1 MDSEQQAEAI
11 TAGARADVPTVSG
24 LAEELRDGG
33 RPGPIAPMLIAV
45 SRRALYD
52 GWDPGRR
59 AELAATLRDHE
70 QFGYAR
76 RLLGRVR
83 RDGPDSE
90 ELRQQ
95 HALCTYKDMEL
106 AAARRLDRALQILTA
121 GERLEDSTS
130 AETLGIAGAIY
141 KRKWEVD
148 AKRADLESARWCY
161 ERGFGQVDDPERW
174 YPGINA
180 AFVSDQLAALAK
192 QGLGGSD
199 EAAGL
204 RANADRIRAD
214 IVKDL
219 KGGDGGWADA
229 TLGEAHFGLERF
241 DDARQHLARTGEA
254 TNEIWRRESTAM
266 QVAAL
271 AQLRGFDPGEAARA
285 LGALV
290 GGHVGA
296 IDRATTARWGW
307 RCPAAASGRRCF
319 TSGFSPGSPK
329 ATSCATSRC
338 CRASPEARS
347 SAPTTTSSC
356 VGCCSPRKTTRSTT
370 RTTSRSWSSS
380 SRSSSTAC
388 SRNLRGRLSADV
400 GDNWRMLSSRYSRT
414 DRAAELFQQMFFSQV
429 PNDAR
434 DDPATPWH
442 MTDLPIT
449 PGGRKDFSLRYEN
462 WLRQA
467 KVPMLVLNATT
478 LNTGHGWQFTAS
490 WMGEPPVSFDEQV
503 DASRRLRRLYYR
515 DAPDGHREPQLGKAV
530 AASACVPALFPPV
543 TLEQLYDGIDVELV
557 DGGVYDNQGIAS
569 LLEQDCTV
577 ILVSDASGQI
587 RDDEHPARGLYRV
600 ANRAN
605 SILMSRVRGAQY
617 SELWGRRRSDT
628 LRGLMVVHLKK
639 GLAPPPRD
647 WSRCQEPYDPA
658 DDAPPPGVESEPSY
672 AIDSEVQRALSELR
686 TDLDAFSDDEAYALM
701 AAGYEMTRCEL
712 SKALPGLPEAD
723 PAYPSLSWPFTPTLE
738 KLAKEASQ
746 ASQSGL
752 AEALRP
758 GRARFFRGSVARR
771 LRRARAGDDTTAA
784 AGGHDRSAGRDP
796 RRQARVVVADVVS
809 PVRKIASAPLALAA
823 ALGTR
828 LHLRARRRIGD
839 SS

>member
-11 TAGARADVPTVSG
+11 TAGARADLRTVSG
-24 LAEELRDGG
+24 LADGLRDGG
-33 RPGPIAPMLIAV
+33 RPGLIAPLLVAV
-45 SRRALYD
+45 SRRALYE
-52 GWDPGRR
+52 GWEPGSR
-59 AELAATLRDHE
+59 AELAKTLRDHE

-83 RDGPDSE
+83 NDGPDSE

-106 AAARRLDRALQILTA
+106 PAARRLDRALQILTA
-121 GERLEDSTS
+121 GRRLEDSTS

-141 KRKWEVD
+141 KRKWELD
-148 AKRADLESARWCY
+148 AKRVDLESALWCY
-161 ERGFGQVDDPERW
+161 ERGFAQVDDFERW

-180 AFVSDQLAALAK
+180 AFVSDQLAALEEP
-192 QGLGGSD
+192 GLGGS
-199 EAAGL
+199 EKAADL
-204 RANADRIRAD
+204 RAKADRIRAH
-214 IVKDL
+214 VVEGL
-219 KGGDGGWADA
+219 QGGDGGWADA
-229 TLGEAHFGLERF
+229 ALGEAHFGLGQF
-241 DDARQHLARTGEA
+241 DDAREHLARTGAA
-254 TNEIWRRESTAM
+254 TTEIWRRESTAM

-271 AQLRGFDPGEAARA
+271 AQLRGLDPGEAAGA

-290 GGHVGA
+290 GGRVGA
-296 IDRATTARWGW
+296 IDRATTGKLGLAL
-307 RCPAAASGRRCF
+307 SGG
-319 TSGFSPGSPK
+319 GF
-329 ATSCATSRC
+329 
-338 CRASPEARS
+338 RASLFHIGVLARLAES
-347 SAPTTTSSC
+347 NVLRHVEVLSC
-356 VGCCSPRKTTRSTT
+356 VSGGSIVGAYYYLKLRQLLQAKEDHEIEDADYVTLVDQLGKEFLDGVQL
-370 RTTSRSWSSS
+370 
-380 SRSSSTAC
+380 
-388 SRNLRGRLSADV
+388 NLRGRLSADI
-400 GDNWRMLSSRYSRT
+400 GDNWRMLSSRFSRT
-414 DRAAELFQQMFFSQV
+414 DRAGELFQQMFFSKV
-429 PNDAR
+429 AKDAR
-434 DDPATPWH
+434 DDPSTPWH

-449 PGGRKDFSLRYEN
+449 PSGRKDFALHYEN

-490 WMGEPPVSFDEQV
+490 WMGEPPVSVEEQV
-503 DASRRLRRLYYR
+503 DASRRLRRVYYR
-515 DAPDGHREPQLGKAV
+515 DAPHGHREPRLGKAV
-530 AASACVPALFPPV
+530 AASACVPGLFPPV

-557 DGGVYDNQGIAS
+557 DGGVHDNQGIAS

-587 RDDEHPARGLYRV
+587 RDDEHPARGLYGV

-617 SELWGRRRSDT
+617 SELSGRRRSGT

-639 GLAPPPRD
+639 GLAAPPRD
-647 WSRCQEPYDPA
+647 WSGCQEPYDPV
-658 DDAPPPGVESEPSY
+658 DDAPPPGVDPERTPY
-672 AIDSEVQRALSELR
+672 AIDLQVQRALSELR

-712 SKALPGLPEAD
+712 SKALPDLPQTD
-723 PAYPSLSWPFTPTLE
+723 PAFNPSLSWPFTPTLE
-738 KLAKEASQ
+738 NLANADG
-746 ASQSGL
+746 QSGL

-771 LRRARAGDDTTAA
+771 LRRTRARGGTTAA
-784 AGGHDRSAGRDP
+784 AGGRDRSASRDP
-796 RRQARVVVADVVS
+796 GRRARVVADVLS
-809 PVRKIASAPLALAA
+809 PVRKIASAPFALAG

-828 LHLRARRRIGD
+828 LHLRARRGIGG